1 MCFNLMIYNF
11 YICNMMTQA
20 SFIERCGSELNNI
33 NISLACN
40 QLCKCGDSLR
50 KVDVTSSSVEL

>member
-1 MCFNLMIYNF
+1 
-11 YICNMMTQA
+11 MMTQA

>member
-1 MCFNLMIYNF
+1 MIYNF
-11 YICNMMTQA
+11 LIYDIMAQA
-20 SFIERCGSELNNI
+20 SFIDRCGSELNNI
-33 NISLACN
+33 NISFACD